1 MNDVFYKNMLKYL
14 KWEDRNRFLNNEF
27 LLCVVAVFSEA
38 EVYGQT
44 VEVAE
49 HFRIK
54 NEGSFLILMIQL
66 FQCLAPS

>member
-44 VEVAE
+44 VEIAE
-49 HFRIK
+49 IVSL
-54 NEGSFLILMIQL
+54 NILSELKMK
-66 FQCLAPS
+66 AVS